1 MIVETKSAGHRPL
14 PDSLVAGEVKRLAHQ
29 SSHYVAGLM
38 GGFLIGLI
46 SFPIFTRV
54 FSVAEYG
61 VMDLAQKVMLM
72 LVPAGKMGLQNAA
85 LRFFDAR
92 RFASD
97 REAARRYYS
106 TMYFGALAA
115 SAVIAAALIGIFPLT
130 GDSWVG
136 GKLTG
141 LVPFIAA
148 LIVLRAVGSIL
159 WAFLRVE
166 ERTRA
171 YNIVSVV
178 SRAAAVAAVCALLPV
193 AGRTA
198 RTYLGGM
205 ALAETAVVA
214 CVTAWLLRRSVL
226 APACCDFALFRTGMA
241 FGMPLVVYEAAFTF
255 LGSADRFLVQHYL
268 GSNALGFYS
277 VAYAL
282 SQHVNDLLVTPLNLA
297 LMPIYLRIW
306 ASGGREQTVGFLNVT
321 LNYYLLASAGILA
334 IAAACAHDMVAVLAS
349 TKYAGAERLVPLL
362 LAGLLVYTLHVF
374 LAAGLF
380 IHNRTLKMAG
390 ILLGAAALNI
400 VLNCFLLPT
409 LGLTGGAVAVLA
421 SYFACSF
428 ALGLASKRYL
438 PLRIECRRL
447 GKYAGAAALA
457 WLTASA
463 IEIDNHVVSFAAR
476 SSAALAVYA
485 SALLAVDA
493 RMRSGAGLLWR
504 RLRFNARA
512 DN

>member
-1 MIVETKSAGHRPL
+1 MIAESRFAGTRPL

-38 GGFLIGLI
+38 GGFLIGFV

-61 VMDLAQKVMLM
+61 LMDLAQKLMLM
-72 LVPAGKMGLQNAA
+72 LVPTAKMGLQNAA
-85 LRFFDAR
+85 LRFFDGR

-106 TMYFGALAA
+106 TMYFGALAT
-115 SAVIAAALIGIFPLT
+115 SAVIAAALIGLFPIV
-130 GDSWVG
+130 GASWAG
-136 GKLTG
+136 GKLTR

-159 WAFLRVE
+159 WAFLRIE

-171 YNIVSVV
+171 YNVAIVVT
-178 SRAAAVAAVCALLPV
+178 RAATVAAVCALLPV

-198 RTYLGGM
+198 RTYLQGM
-205 ALAETAVVA
+205 ALAEAAVIA
-214 CVTAWLLRRSVL
+214 CVTAWLLRRRVL
-226 APACCDFALFRTGMA
+226 APMRCDFTLFRTGMA

-268 GSNALGFYS
+268 GPNALGFYS

-306 ASGGREQTVGFLNVT
+306 TSGGREQTVGFLNVT
-321 LNYYLLASAGILA
+321 LDYFLLASAGTLA
-334 IAAACAHDMVAVLAS
+334 IAAACARDIVAVLAS
-349 TKYAGAERLVPLL
+349 SKYAGAERLVPLL
-362 LAGLLVYTLHVF
+362 LAGLLVYTLHAF

-400 VLNCFLLPT
+400 GLNCLLLPT
-409 LGLTGGAVAVLA
+409 LGLAGGAVAVLA
-421 SYFACSF
+421 SYFVCSL
-428 ALGLASKRYL
+428 ALGLASNRYL

-457 WLTASA
+457 WLAASS
-463 IEIDNHVVSFAAR
+463 IGIDNHVVSFAAR
-476 SSAALAVYA
+476 SGAALAVYA
-485 SALLAVDA
+485 SALLAIDV
-493 RMRSGAGLLWR
+493 RMRNGAGLLWR
-504 RLRFNARA
+504 RLGFNARA
-512 DN
+512 GN